1 MIEKR
6 IIIYKIIFPLLF
18 GLILFKLF
26 MVQIKYHEFFDQK
39 AIILTEKAIN
49 SKPLRGEIRDRN
61 GILLVTSVK
70 VYRMYI
76 DKLMIKPTKIDSVL
90 TIISKLT
97 GTPVEEYISKVN
109 KDDKKIVYLENELSS
124 EKFLKISEIIDN
136 KIPSIGFEESF
147 KRKYSFDNF
156 ASHIIG
162 YVRVDSAGLDG
173 IEKYYDSLLRGIPGV
188 IYYKKDAR
196 GKLIN
201 PITEKG
207 ISPQNG
213 YNLELTIDKEIQLI
227 LEEELAWAY
236 ENWKANSAI
245 GIIINPNTGEVLAL
259 AKYPNFDLQ
268 RYYKYSESVRR
279 NDALAVVYDP
289 GSTFKVLTLATALE
303 SNIVRLDEIINAEKG
318 IYRLASNN
326 LIRDDH
332 PFERL
337 TVEEALIYS
346 SNIVFAK
353 IGQKIGNDLMY
364 KFILNF
370 GIGNY
375 TGIDLPGEVKGIVT
389 KPNNISL
396 PRIAHGYSI
405 SVTPIQMIMLYAAA
419 INGGYVLR
427 PYILSKVYDEQNN
440 IVLEN
445 KPTVIRK
452 VISENTSLLIRNVLK
467 KVVEEGTGKNA
478 KISFVEC
485 GGKTGT
491 AQKFVQ
497 GKGYS
502 KESYVSSFIGFF
514 PVEKPEYLILIKID
528 SPQGNIYGGQVAA
541 PVFKRVGERIFD
553 LRKSNE
559 IQTKFV
565 NYTKTINKDE
575 IEFPNLIGIDKNT
588 AIDIAKSLRVKYL
601 MKGNGNIVQDQIY
614 DKAKNTITFE
624 LSFSDSQGTVGN
636 ITMPN
641 LKGLSIREAVTQ
653 LKKYNLRF
661 EVIGSGYVLDQ
672 NIPPGKVINPGTV
685 VRLNCERGI

>member
-245 GIIINPNTGEVLAL
+245 GIIINPNT
-259 AKYPNFDLQ
+259 
-268 RYYKYSESVRR
+268 
-279 NDALAVVYDP
+279 
-289 GSTFKVLTLATALE
+289 
-303 SNIVRLDEIINAEKG
+303 
-318 IYRLASNN
+318 
-326 LIRDDH
+326 
-332 PFERL
+332 
-337 TVEEALIYS
+337 
-346 SNIVFAK
+346 
-353 IGQKIGNDLMY
+353 
-364 KFILNF
+364 
-370 GIGNY
+370 
-375 TGIDLPGEVKGIVT
+375 
-389 KPNNISL
+389 
-396 PRIAHGYSI
+396 
-405 SVTPIQMIMLYAAA
+405 
-419 INGGYVLR
+419 
-427 PYILSKVYDEQNN
+427 
-440 IVLEN
+440 
-445 KPTVIRK
+445 
-452 VISENTSLLIRNVLK
+452 
-467 KVVEEGTGKNA
+467 
-478 KISFVEC
+478 
-485 GGKTGT
+485 
-491 AQKFVQ
+491 
-497 GKGYS
+497 
-502 KESYVSSFIGFF
+502 
-514 PVEKPEYLILIKID
+514 
-528 SPQGNIYGGQVAA
+528 
-541 PVFKRVGERIFD
+541 
-553 LRKSNE
+553 
-559 IQTKFV
+559 
-565 NYTKTINKDE
+565 
-575 IEFPNLIGIDKNT
+575 
-588 AIDIAKSLRVKYL
+588 
-601 MKGNGNIVQDQIY
+601 
-614 DKAKNTITFE
+614 
-624 LSFSDSQGTVGN
+624 
-636 ITMPN
+636 
-641 LKGLSIREAVTQ
+641 
-653 LKKYNLRF
+653 
-661 EVIGSGYVLDQ
+661 
-672 NIPPGKVINPGTV
+672 
-685 VRLNCERGI
+685 